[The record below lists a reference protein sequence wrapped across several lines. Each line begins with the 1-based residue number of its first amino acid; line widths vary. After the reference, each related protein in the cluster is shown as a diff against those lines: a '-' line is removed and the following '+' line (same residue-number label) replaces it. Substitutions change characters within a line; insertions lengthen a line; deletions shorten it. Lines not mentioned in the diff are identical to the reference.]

1 MLEPMKKILTIV
13 FCLICFGSFAQQE
26 VLTSNF
32 MMNKLFYNPGFVVEE
47 KSPVLVAQ
55 VRSQWLG
62 VDGAPNLQK
71 ASFSMPFLNN
81 RVGGGLTISNFKAG
95 ITSEQ
100 TVSAIYGYRLR
111 LGRGSSML
119 MGMNVDL
126 NSYGVDYS
134 DERLVSIHSLEE
146 DLSIPIG
153 FQSKFLFNV
162 GLGAYFSS
170 EKFYLGFSIP
180 GMIEENIE
188 FVPEEV
194 GQSIGVRHF
203 YFMGGGDIE
212 LKKGNALQPNLLI
225 RYVSESYL
233 NLEFNL
239 MYNIED
245 KLYMGATYRNGGRNF
260 GVIESANLIIGTYL
274 SPKTLLAFSYDI
286 TLSSIS
292 TYSAGSF
299 EIMIKY
305 RALKK
310 GSKRI
315 GNPRYM

>member
-1 MLEPMKKILTIV
+1 MFKKKIRHSLFIP
-13 FCLICFGSFAQQE
+13 FSRGSWFF
-26 VLTSNF
+26 S
-32 MMNKLFYNPGFVVEE
+32 
-47 KSPVLVAQ
+47 
-55 VRSQWLG
+55 
-62 VDGAPNLQK
+62 
-71 ASFSMPFLNN
+71 SFSMPFLNN

-146 DLSIPIG
+146 DLSVPIG

-233 NLEFNL
+233 NLEF
-239 MYNIED
+239 
-245 KLYMGATYRNGGRNF
+245 KLT
-260 GVIESANLIIGTYL
+260 
-274 SPKTLLAFSYDI
+274 
-286 TLSSIS
+286 
-292 TYSAGSF
+292 
-299 EIMIKY
+299 
-305 RALKK
+305 
-310 GSKRI
+310 
-315 GNPRYM
+315 